1 VGKERD
7 FYDVTEEQYVK
18 RGKSLQEISE
28 LIGVSAT
35 TLSKWKAKG
44 DWGKKRKDYLTRTRS
59 GPVQRLRDKLFQLLD
74 DTKELDAKTVDQI
87 SKIVAAIEKIDGGR
101 DVLGSTIEV
110 MDRFGKYIREN
121 EKDEAFVGQLTEH
134 MQGFFSHVKVS
145 R

>member
-1 VGKERD
+1 MGKERD
-7 FYDVTEEQYVK
+7 FYNVAEEQYVK
-18 RGKSLQEISE
+18 GGKSLQEISE
-28 LIGVSAT
+28 LIGVSTT

-59 GPVQRLRDKLFQLLD
+59 GPVQRLRDKLYQLLD
-74 DTKELDAKTVDQI
+74 NADELDSKTVDQV

-101 DVLGSTIEV
+101 DPLGSTIEV
-110 MDRFGKYIREN
+110 MSRFGKYIRDN
-121 EKDEAFVGQLTEH
+121 EKDQAFVDQLTEH